1 MGNRIDLQFLLVAVL
16 LLLCGI
22 FLGLTMGIRQDF
34 LLAPA
39 HAHFNLAGWASLA
52 LFGLVYRAYPELAE
66 RKLAKVHFWLSAPA
80 AAIFPVGIAISLLYQ
95 WPVLAILGSLVW
107 IAGALVFLVQ
117 ILSLFRTSE
126 GRAAV
131 PAE

>member
-1 MGNRIDLQFLLVAVL
+1 MGNRIDLQFLVVAVL

-22 FLGLTMGIRQDF
+22 SLGLTMGIRQDF
-34 LLAPA
+34 QLTPV

-52 LFGLVYRAYPELAE
+52 LFGLVYRAYPELAG

-80 AAIFPVGIAISLLYQ
+80 AVVFPIGIALSILYQ
-95 WPVLAILGSLVW
+95 WPLLAIIGSVVW

-126 GRAAV
+126 VTTAV

>member
-1 MGNRIDLQFLLVAVL
+1 MSNRIDLQFLLVAVL

-22 FLGLTMGIRQDF
+22 GLGLTMGIRQDF
-34 LLAPA
+34 QLTPV

-80 AAIFPVGIAISLLYQ
+80 AVVFPIGIALSLLYE
-95 WPVLAILGSLVW
+95 WPFLAIIGSIVW

-117 ILSLFRTSE
+117 ILSLFKTSDA
-126 GRAAV
+126 RAAV